1 MSRDSYMDFE
11 ILNRIAAAHEK
22 VVEKRFKK
30 LNYSVKKLDS
40 KKSKRPRPDW
50 LVSNS
55 SGPQI
60 LCEVKTVFSAGYL
73 QDKNIYVSTHEQ
85 GLCNFGV
92 IESKI
97 DLTKINDC
105 LSDAVHKRSALV
117 FDHSSFTNLPL
128 LVAFFFDAFADF
140 LPFYPRTMD
149 QDISGILTIEIDA
162 TLTKKFEKLS
172 VEEQELRLRTGF
184 AAGLPPNSK
193 GFVLVRNKI
202 ARRRVPRDFQLRCHI
217 EGYDESNCCRDPLYD
232 DAGKVIQTHDYKGEF
247 KPW

>member
-1 MSRDSYMDFE
+1 M
-11 ILNRIAAAHEK
+11 AAEYEK

-30 LNYSVKKLDS
+30 LNYSVEKLDS
-40 KKSKRPRPDW
+40 KKRKARPRPDW

-55 SGPQI
+55 CGPQM

-73 QDKNIYVSTHEQ
+73 RDKNVYISTHDQE
-85 GLCNFGV
+85 LCNFGV

-97 DLTKINDC
+97 DLTKISDC
-105 LSDAVHKRSALV
+105 LSDAVRKRSALV
-117 FDHSSFTNLPL
+117 KDDPRFAKLPL
-128 LVAFFFDAFADF
+128 LVAFFFDFFSEF

-162 TLTKKFEKLS
+162 ALTKVFEKLS

-193 GFVLVRNKI
+193 GFALVRNKT
-202 ARRRVPRDFQLRCHI
+202 ARRRVPQDFQLRCRT
-217 EGYDESNCCRDPLYD
+217 EDYSESN
-232 DAGKVIQTHDYKGEF
+232 
-247 KPW
+247 

>member
-1 MSRDSYMDFE
+1 M
-11 ILNRIAAAHEK
+11 AAEYEK

-30 LNYSVKKLDS
+30 LDYAVEKLDS
-40 KKSKRPRPDW
+40 QKKKARPRPDW

-55 SGPQI
+55 CGPQM

-73 QDKNIYVSTHEQ
+73 RDKNIYISTLEQ
-85 GLCNFGV
+85 ELCNFGV

-97 DLTKINDC
+97 DLTKITGC
-105 LSDAVHKRSALV
+105 LSDAVHKRYALV
-117 FDHSSFTNLPL
+117 KDDPRFAKLPL
-128 LVAFFFDAFADF
+128 VVAFFFDFFADF

-149 QDISGILTIEIDA
+149 QEISGILTIEIDA
-162 TLTKKFEKLS
+162 ALTKAFGKLS

-202 ARRRVPRDFQLRCHI
+202 ARRRVPRDLQLRCHI
-217 EGYDESNCCRDPLYD
+217 EGYDESN
-232 DAGKVIQTHDYKGEF
+232 
-247 KPW
+247 